1 MLCSQAEYLVVYLA
15 LRPVYWLTTIH
26 FISTL
31 KYKMCMSLIRVSAL
45 ILDIIMKDGAK
56 SILLMVLLSTD
67 LDIVIKNTNW

>member
-1 MLCSQAEYLVVYLA
+1 MVNEHQISMLCSQAEYLVVYLA

-45 ILDIIMKDGAK
+45 TFLGHNNERR
-56 SILLMVLLSTD
+56 S
-67 LDIVIKNTNW
+67 